1 MKYVLGIFVIV
12 LIAGGIFL
20 GFNLGKKNTTSN
32 TSGSGNASTT
42 SDSGTTASTKSST
55 NAKVLDMRNKGLT
68 KVTSDVYSQTGT
80 TDLILSN
87 NNIRTLP
94 SEMGK
99 MTSVVIFKV
108 DHNILDGSLIGEIR
122 QMSKLRQLDVSYNKM
137 TGMPAEIGQLDNLET
152 LNYSYNNISGL
163 PNEVAN
169 LKNSLKEFNLT
180 GNPLSQDQINKLK
193 TSLPNT
199 NIIF

>member
-32 TSGSGNASTT
+32 TSGSGDASTT

-55 NAKVLDMRNKGLT
+55 NPKVLDLSNKGLT
-68 KVTSDVYSQTGT
+68 KVTPDVYSQTGT

-99 MTSVVIFKV
+99 MTSVVIFKI

-163 PNEVAN
+163 PNELAN